1 MFEIYQETG
10 KHVLVAK
17 MIGLIRASDF
27 FEGMPIFEKLVAE
40 TDPRGLLCD
49 WAELTRWDEEGESIR
64 FAARLAIHD
73 KIERVAVL
81 AGRVWDAEVG
91 RFEEVIH
98 LPVRRFPPSDRQSA
112 LDWLESNTQ

>member
-17 MIGLIRASDF
+17 MIGLVRAGEF

-49 WAELTRWDEEGESIR
+49 WTELTGWDEEGESIR

-81 AGRVWDAEVG
+81 ADKVWDAEVG
-91 RFEEVIH
+91 RLREVVR
-98 LPVRRFPPSDRQSA
+98 LPVRRFPLSDRQPA
-112 LDWLESNTQ
+112 LAWLESNT